1 MSRTFSGMD
10 EQKGMLRAGD
20 CMQMTDAE
28 LLCEL
33 ERRIAVNRKTV
44 EELRELNRE
53 LKLVNRKLEE
63 SELLK
68 SHFISNITNEIINPF
83 TSILGLSR
91 SILSVDK
98 EAWKKVISMVALIH
112 SEAFSLDFQFRNIF
126 FAAKVEAGDAVPDIV
141 RVDVLPLV
149 DSVLD
154 NFRYEL
160 RKKKVRIQVRE
171 ELPGLAEGQFSVL
184 FKTDPAYVKLVLAN
198 LLNNAV
204 NYSSMGSTVDLTVR
218 VGQGRLSLSVRDYGT
233 GIAADRLGEIFDRF
247 TRGDAT
253 INSVSRGHGLGLSV
267 CKAITDLLDGTI
279 TVESRLGEGS
289 HFVFDIPESAAETES
304 YSAEGNDIFFDDAE
318 IF

>member
-1 MSRTFSGMD
+1 
-10 EQKGMLRAGD
+10 
-20 CMQMTDAE
+20 MQMSDAE
-28 LLCEL
+28 LLQEL
-33 ERRIAVNRKTV
+33 ERRIAVNRQTV
-44 EELRELNRE
+44 EELRGLNSE

-63 SELLK
+63 SESLK

-126 FAAKVEAGDAVPDIV
+126 FAAKVEAGDAVPDILNV
-141 RVDVLPLV
+141 EVLPLV
-149 DSVLD
+149 DSVMD

-160 RKKKVRIQVRE
+160 RKKKVRVQVHE
-171 ELPGLAEGQFSVL
+171 ELPAPPDGQFSVM
-184 FKTDPAYVKLVLAN
+184 FKTDPSYVKLVLAN

-204 NYSSMGSTVDLTVR
+204 NYSSMGSTIDLTLR
-218 VGQGRLSLSVRDYGT
+218 VADGRLSLAVRDYGT
-233 GIAADRLGEIFDRF
+233 GIAEDSLSEIFDRF
-247 TRGDAT
+247 TRGDTT

-267 CKAITDLLDGTI
+267 CKAITDLLEGTI
-279 TVESRLGEGS
+279 TVESKLGEGS
-289 HFVFDIPESAAETES
+289 YFVFEIPESTMETEGFS
-304 YSAEGNDIFFDDAE
+304 SEANEIFFDDEE